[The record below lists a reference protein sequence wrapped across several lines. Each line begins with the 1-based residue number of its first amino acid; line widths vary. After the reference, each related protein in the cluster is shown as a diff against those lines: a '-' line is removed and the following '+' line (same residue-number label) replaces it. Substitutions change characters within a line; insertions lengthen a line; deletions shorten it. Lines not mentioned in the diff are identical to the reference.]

1 MFNIKDQVVIRER
14 TSRTGPA
21 TNQIKVGT
29 VMAIGEDTLT
39 VSLPMPG
46 GRFEKKIVPTD
57 KCAPVTEVFKRTS
70 VQINPVFR
78 QIFKGM
84 V

>member
-1 MFNIKDQVVIRER
+1 MFNVKDQVVIRER
-14 TSRTGPA
+14 TSRTGPV
-21 TNQIKVGT
+21 TNSIKVGT

-39 VSLPMPG
+39 VSLPLPG
-46 GRFEKKIVPTD
+46 SRFEKKIVPLSM
-57 KCAPVTEVFKRTS
+57 CEPVTDIFKRTS
-70 VQINPVFR
+70 VQINPAFR